1 MDDEKKLTKI
11 SKHNERFIKGK
22 PKTAEDVV
30 EFLKNGAQYRS
41 FSYLVSELYEG
52 EDVAG
57 CLMKGFRGEK
67 DKNVRNWMNGSNSPQ
82 KREILFQICFILR
95 LDEEKSNRLL
105 GAFSENRIH
114 YRNPS
119 ELAYAFA
126 LRKGESYA
134 YAVSLSEKVNR
145 IYEEERALHMDEI
158 GLIDSRRQENA
169 KNKEDKAR
177 TEAERIRKREKQ
189 EQDMILYTGRHK
201 EMFDNVNS
209 EEEFLDFIRQ
219 NSIYLGIQH
228 ETAYEKF
235 MELLNLLQKP
245 EDTKYSMK
253 EVVENYFKMSIPQKK
268 RIRGM
273 SVLQKLIK
281 KCWPSET
288 TLDKMKNR
296 RIDVNRKTMILL
308 YMLTEHFDMEVVDD
322 EEYFYCDEEYSPEHL
337 FEIRRSQMNLFLKKY
352 GMNTLDYGNAFDLIV
367 LYALYPS
374 SEEDD
379 DFAADRIDKILEILY
394 KGISDEEDD

>member
-126 LRKGESYA
+126 LRKGESYD
-134 YAVSLSEKVNR
+134 YAVNLSKTVNQ
-145 IYEEERALHMDEI
+145 IYEEEI
-158 GLIDSRRQENA
+158 
-169 KNKEDKAR
+169 KEDKAR
-177 TEAERIRKREKQ
+177 TEAERIRQREKQ
-189 EQDMILYTGRHK
+189 YTGCHK

-235 MELLNLLQKP
+235 MEMLNLLQKP
-245 EDTKYSMK
+245 EPDEKKYSMEK
-253 EVVENYFKMSIPQKK
+253 VVDNYFKMNIPQKK
-268 RIRGM
+268 NVRDM
-273 SVLQKLIK
+273 SKLQKLVK

-288 TLDKMKNR
+288 SLNKMKNR
-296 RIDVNRKTMILL
+296 QKDVNRKTMLL
-308 YMLTEHFDMEVVDD
+308 LNLLTENFDVEAADD
-322 EEYFYCDEEYSPEHL
+322 EAYFYCDKAYTPDQL
-337 FEIRRSQMNLFLKKY
+337 FEIRRSQLDFFLKTY
-352 GMNTLDYGNAFDLIV
+352 GMNTLDYGNPFDLIV
-367 LYALYPS
+367 LYAIHPS
-374 SEEDD
+374 LTEQDD
-379 DFAADRIDKILEILY
+379 DFAAERLDKILEILY

>member
-126 LRKGESYA
+126 LRKGESYD
-134 YAVSLSEKVNR
+134 YAVNLSKTVNQ
-145 IYEEERALHMDEI
+145 IYEEEI
-158 GLIDSRRQENA
+158 
-169 KNKEDKAR
+169 KEDKAR
-177 TEAERIRKREKQ
+177 TEAERIRQREKQ
-189 EQDMILYTGRHK
+189 YTGCHK

-235 MELLNLLQKP
+235 MEMLNLLQKP
-245 EDTKYSMK
+245 EPDEKKYSMEK
-253 EVVENYFKMSIPQKK
+253 VVDNYFKMNIPQKK
-268 RIRGM
+268 NVRDM
-273 SVLQKLIK
+273 SKLQKLVK

-288 TLDKMKNR
+288 SLNKMKNR
-296 RIDVNRKTMILL
+296 QKDVNRKTMLL
-308 YMLTEHFDMEVVDD
+308 LNLLTENFDVEAADD
-322 EEYFYCDEEYSPEHL
+322 EAYFYCDKAYTPDQL
-337 FEIRRSQMNLFLKKY
+337 FEIRRSQLDFFLKTY
-352 GMNTLDYGNAFDLIV
+352 GMNTLDYGNPFDLIV
-367 LYALYPS
+367 LYAIHPS
-374 SEEDD
+374 LTEQDD
-379 DFAADRIDKILEILY
+379 DFAAERLDMILEILY